1 MNSLLSTNNLSVGYK
16 NKTILSN
23 INISIDK
30 GEVISLLGAN
40 GIGKSTLLK
49 TLIGEITPITGDIF
63 INNQNLSTI
72 SQKTLSKLIAI
83 VTTDKVQ
90 AGGLKVHELVKLGR
104 HPHTGFFGKLSEN
117 DIILTRQAIKDVGI
131 AHKENA
137 FLSELSDGE
146 RQKAMIARAIAQ
158 QTPLIIL
165 DEPFSFLDT
174 ASRIEILSLLK
185 QISRQNQVGILLSS
199 HDVSQ
204 AMRMSDRIILID
216 KNRNIFC
223 GTPQQA
229 VENSMIHNLF
239 DCDNIIYDK
248 NQSDF
253 VIKQV

>member
-1 MNSLLSTNNLSVGYK
+1 METLLTTQNLSVGYK
-16 NKTILSN
+16 SHAILSN
-23 INISIDK
+23 INISIEK

-40 GIGKSTLLK
+40 GIGKSTMLK
-49 TLIGEITPITGDIF
+49 TLIGELPPISGNIF
-63 INNQNLSTI
+63 IKEKNISSI
-72 SQKTLSKLIAI
+72 SQKLLSKLIAI

-104 HPHTGFFGKLSEN
+104 HPHTGFFGKLS
-117 DIILTRQAIKDVGI
+117 DIDIEVAQKAMNAVGI

-216 KNRNIFC
+216 KNRQIFC
-223 GTPQQA
+223 GTPTQA
-229 VENSMIHNLF
+229 VESSEIQNLF
-239 DCDNIIYDK
+239 ANDKITYDSI
-248 NQSDF
+248 QSDF
-253 VIKQV
+253 IIK

>member
-1 MNSLLSTNNLSVGYK
+1 MDTLLTTQNLSVGYK
-16 NKTILSN
+16 NHTILSN
-23 INISIDK
+23 INISIGK

-49 TLIGEITPITGDIF
+49 TLIGELPPISGNIFVNEKDI
-63 INNQNLSTI
+63 SSI
-72 SQKTLSKLIAI
+72 SQKSLSKLIAI

-90 AGGLKVHELVKLGR
+90 VGGLKVHELVKLGR
-104 HPHTGFFGKLSEN
+104 HPHTGFFGKLS
-117 DIILTRQAIKDVGI
+117 DIDIEVAQKAMKAVGI
-131 AHKENA
+131 AHKKNS

-216 KNRNIFC
+216 KNRQIFY
-223 GTPQQA
+223 GTPTQV
-229 VENSMIHNLF
+229 VESSVIQNLF
-239 DCDNIIYDK
+239 ANDKIIYDSI
-248 NQSDF
+248 QSDF
-253 VIKQV
+253 VIK